1 MYSLFDLCGKMI
13 TDSKVRE
20 ERNHM
25 RSELMKQPAIQLEH
39 VTKVYKGKKAVD
51 DLSLTVESGTVLA
64 LLGPNGA
71 GKTTTISM
79 ILGLQQP
86 TSGKVKLLGSDP
98 RDQKVRNRIGA
109 MLQDVSVI
117 DNLKVSETINLFR
130 NYYSNPLPL
139 TQLLQISGLEGE
151 KNKMASALSGGQQRR
166 LGFALAAAGDPE
178 IIFLD
183 EPTVGMDISSRYLFW
198 DTIRAMAGRGRTVVL
213 TTHYLEEADS
223 LADRIVV
230 INNGKLIADGS
241 PSEIKAGTTGRV
253 ISFTA
258 GESVKSESLL
268 AIPGVVDVEW
278 SGRRVKLY
286 SNDTDTLIAVL
297 IEKRINMRDIEIQSG
312 GLEDAFQ
319 ALVQNTN
326 ELKGAV

>member
-1 MYSLFDLCGKMI
+1 
-13 TDSKVRE
+13 
-20 ERNHM
+20 
-25 RSELMKQPAIQLEH
+25 MKQPAIELKQ
-39 VTKVYKGKKAVD
+39 VTKIYKGKIAVN

-86 TSGKVKLLGSDP
+86 TSGQVKLLGSDP
-98 RDQKVRNRIGA
+98 RDPKVRNQIGA

-117 DNLKVSETINLFR
+117 DNLKVAETINLFR
-130 NYYSNPLPL
+130 NYYSNPLSL
-139 TQLLQISGLEGE
+139 ERLLLISGLESE
-151 KNKMASALSGGQQRR
+151 KNKMAVSLSGGQQRR

-183 EPTVGMDISSRYLFW
+183 EPTVGMDIASRQLFW

-213 TTHYLEEADS
+213 TTHYLEEADH

-230 INNGKLIADGS
+230 INNGKLIADGT
-241 PSEIKAGTTGRV
+241 PSEIKAGTMGRV

-258 GESVKSESLL
+258 GASVTTETLRI
-268 AIPGVVDVEW
+268 IPGVADVEW
-278 SGRRVKLY
+278 SGRRVKLA
-286 SNDTDTLIAVL
+286 SHDTDRLIVAL
-297 IEKRINMRDIEIQSG
+297 LEKQIDMRDIEIQSG

-326 ELKGAV
+326 DTKGAV

>member
-1 MYSLFDLCGKMI
+1 MDYI
-13 TDSKVRE
+13 IETNNISKIYGDFTAVNSINLKVP
-20 ERNHM
+20 RN
-25 RSELMKQPAIQLEH
+25 S
-39 VTKVYKGKKAVD
+39 VYGV
-51 DLSLTVESGTVLA
+51 
-64 LLGPNGA
+64 LGPNGA

-86 TSGKVKLLGSDP
+86 TSGQVKLLGGNP
-98 RDQKVRNRIGA
+98 RDSNVRNRIGA
-109 MLQDVSVI
+109 MLQDVSII

-130 NYYSNPLPL
+130 DYYTNPLSL
-139 TQLLQISGLEGE
+139 TELLRISGLESE
-151 KNKMASALSGGQQRR
+151 KNKMAAALSGGQQRR

-183 EPTVGMDISSRYLFW
+183 EPTVGMDISSRQLFW
-198 DTIRAMAGRGRTVVL
+198 DTIRTMAGKGRTVVL

-230 INNGKLIADGS
+230 INNGKLIADGT

-258 GESVKSESLL
+258 GESVKSELLL

-278 SGRRVKLY
+278 SGRRVKLH

-297 IEKRINMRDIEIQSG
+297 IEKRIDMRDIEIQSG

-319 ALVQNTN
+319 TLVDKTN

>member
-1 MYSLFDLCGKMI
+1 
-13 TDSKVRE
+13 
-20 ERNHM
+20 
-25 RSELMKQPAIQLEH
+25 MKQPAIELKQ
-39 VTKVYKGKKAVD
+39 VTKIYKGKIAVN

-86 TSGKVKLLGSDP
+86 TSGQVKLLGSDP
-98 RDQKVRNRIGA
+98 RDPKVRNQIGA

-117 DNLKVSETINLFR
+117 DNLKVAETINLFR
-130 NYYSNPLPL
+130 NYYSNPLSL
-139 TQLLQISGLEGE
+139 ERLLLISGLESE
-151 KNKMASALSGGQQRR
+151 KNKMAVSLSGGQQRR

-183 EPTVGMDISSRYLFW
+183 EPTVGMDIASRQLFW

-213 TTHYLEEADS
+213 TTHYLEEADH

-230 INNGKLIADGS
+230 INNGKLIADGT

-258 GESVKSESLL
+258 GASVTTETLRI
-268 AIPGVVDVEW
+268 IPGVADVEW
-278 SGRRVKLY
+278 SGRRVKLA
-286 SNDTDTLIAVL
+286 SHDTDRLIVAL
-297 IEKRINMRDIEIQSG
+297 LEKQIDMRDIEIQSG

-326 ELKGAV
+326 DTKGAV